1 MNLGTVAAIRS
12 GLVLSRKL
20 SREISSYRYPLL
32 NLRAIHPD
40 GYILPDSLEVFY
52 ATELLR
58 QEYLTQQ
65 GDIII
70 RLSIPYTAIL
80 IDTDMTGMVVSSN
93 FAIIRL
99 NQKYMLPEY
108 LLWLL
113 NTPDT
118 KRKIYENSSSNMLS
132 AVRPTFFAELEVLLL
147 PLADQEKIAKLNLLA
162 KQEIQ
167 LLKKLADEKER
178 YYVAVIEHAQK
189 NMRRKIHDEPEKI
202 LSKSYGTPVTAS
214 EAK

>member
-93 FAIIRL
+93 FVIIRL

-189 NMRRKIHDEPEKI
+189 NMRRKIHDDQKR
-202 LSKSYGTPVTAS
+202 Y
-214 EAK
+214 

>member
-1 MNLGTVAAIRS
+1 MKLGTVATIRS

-20 SREISSYRYPLL
+20 SRELSPFRYPLL

-40 GYILPDSLEVFY
+40 GYILSDSLEVFY
-52 ATELLR
+52 ATEPLR

-80 IDTDMTGMVVSSN
+80 IDSDMVGTVVSSN

-99 NQKYMLPEY
+99 NQGYILPEY

-113 NTPDT
+113 NTVDT
-118 KRKIYENSSSNMLS
+118 KKIIYESSSSNMLS
-132 AVRPTFFAELEVLLL
+132 AVRPTFFAELEIL
-147 PLADQEKIAKLNLLA
+147 PLTLADQEKVAKLNLLA
-162 KQEIQ
+162 KKEIR

-178 YYVAVIEHAQK
+178 YYAAVIDRTQK
-189 NMRRKIHDEPEKI
+189 GMRRKHHDD
-202 LSKSYGTPVTAS
+202 
-214 EAK
+214 

>member
-70 RLSIPYTAIL
+70 RLSVPYTAIL
-80 IDTDMTGMVVSSN
+80 IDPDMTGMVVSSN
-93 FAIIRL
+93 FAIIRS
-99 NQKYMLPEY
+99 NEKYMLPEY

-113 NTPDT
+113 NTPDI
-118 KRKIYENSSSNMLS
+118 KKKIYESSSSNMLS
-132 AVRPTFFAELEVLLL
+132 AVRPAFFAELEVLLL

-162 KQEIQ
+162 KQETQ

-178 YYVAVIEHAQK
+178 YYAAVINHAQK
-189 NMRRKIHDEPEKI
+189 NMRRKIHDDQKR
-202 LSKSYGTPVTAS
+202 Y
-214 EAK
+214 

>member
-1 MNLGTVAAIRS
+1 MKLGTVATIRS

-20 SREISSYRYPLL
+20 SRELSPFRYPLL

-40 GYILPDSLEVFY
+40 GYILSDSLEVFY
-52 ATELLR
+52 ATEPLR

-80 IDTDMTGMVVSSN
+80 IDSGMVGMVVSSN

-99 NQKYMLPEY
+99 NQGYILPEY

-113 NTPDT
+113 NTADT
-118 KRKIYENSSSNMLS
+118 KKKIYESSSSNMLS
-132 AVRPTFFAELEVLLL
+132 AVRPTFFAELEIL
-147 PLADQEKIAKLNLLA
+147 PLTLADQEKVAELNLLA
-162 KQEIQ
+162 REEIR

-178 YYVAVIEHAQK
+178 YYAAVIDRTQEG
-189 NMRRKIHDEPEKI
+189 MRGKHHDD
-202 LSKSYGTPVTAS
+202 
-214 EAK
+214 

>member
-20 SREISSYRYPLL
+20 SWEISSYRYPLL

-40 GYILPDSLEVFY
+40 GYILPDSPEVFY

-113 NTPDT
+113 NTPDI

-189 NMRRKIHDEPEKI
+189 NMRRKIHDDQKR
-202 LSKSYGTPVTAS
+202 Y
-214 EAK
+214 

>member
-1 MNLGTVAAIRS
+1 MKLGTVATIRS

-20 SREISSYRYPLL
+20 SRELSPFRYPLL

-40 GYILPDSLEVFY
+40 GYILPGSLEVFY
-52 ATELLR
+52 ATEPLR

-80 IDTDMTGMVVSSN
+80 IDANMVGMVVSSN

-99 NQKYMLPEY
+99 NQDCILPEY

-113 NTPDT
+113 NTADT
-118 KRKIYENSSSNMLS
+118 KKKVYESSSSNMLS
-132 AVRPTFFAELEVLLL
+132 AVRPTFFAELEIL
-147 PLADQEKIAKLNLLA
+147 PFNLANQEKIAKLNLLA
-162 KQEIQ
+162 KRETW
-167 LLKKLADEKER
+167 LLKKLAEEKER
-178 YYVAVIEHAQK
+178 YYAAVIDHTQK
-189 NMRRKIHDEPEKI
+189 NMRRTT
-202 LSKSYGTPVTAS
+202 L
-214 EAK
+214 

>member
-70 RLSIPYTAIL
+70 RLSLPYTAIL

-113 NTPDT
+113 NTPDI

-189 NMRRKIHDEPEKI
+189 NMRRKIHDDQKR
-202 LSKSYGTPVTAS
+202 Y
-214 EAK
+214 

>member
-20 SREISSYRYPLL
+20 SREISPYRYPLL

-52 ATELLR
+52 ATEPLR

-65 GDIII
+65 SDIII

-80 IDTDMTGMVVSSN
+80 IDSDMVGLVVSSN
-93 FAIIRL
+93 FAIIRI
-99 NQKYMLPEY
+99 NQDYLLPEY

-118 KRKIYENSSSNMLS
+118 KKKIYESSSSNMLS
-132 AVRPTFFAELEVLLL
+132 AVRPTFFSELEILPL
-147 PLADQEKIAKLNLLA
+147 PLACQEKIAKLNLLA
-162 KQEIQ
+162 KQETR
-167 LLKKLADEKER
+167 LLKKLADEKEK
-178 YYVAVIEHAQK
+178 YYAAVINCTQK
-189 NMRRKIHDEPEKI
+189 SMRRKCHDK
-202 LSKSYGTPVTAS
+202 
-214 EAK
+214 

>member
-1 MNLGTVAAIRS
+1 MKLGTVATIRS

-20 SREISSYRYPLL
+20 SRELSPFRYPLL

-40 GYILPDSLEVFY
+40 GYVMTDSLEVFY
-52 ATELLR
+52 ATEPLR

-80 IDTDMTGMVVSSN
+80 IDSGMVGMVVSSN

-99 NQKYMLPEY
+99 NQGYMLPEY

-113 NTPDT
+113 NTSDI
-118 KRKIYENSSSNMLS
+118 KKKIYESSSSNMLS
-132 AVRPTFFAELEVLLL
+132 AVRPTFFAELEIL
-147 PLADQEKIAKLNLLA
+147 PLTLSDQEKIAKLYLLA
-162 KQEIQ
+162 KRETR
-167 LLKKLADEKER
+167 LLKKLAEEKER
-178 YYVAVIEHAQK
+178 YYAAVIDHAQE
-189 NMRRKIHDEPEKI
+189 NMRRK
-202 LSKSYGTPVTAS
+202 TP
-214 EAK
+214 

>member
-1 MNLGTVAAIRS
+1 MKLGTVATIRS

-20 SREISSYRYPLL
+20 SRELSPFRYPLL

-40 GYILPDSLEVFY
+40 GYILSDSLEVFY
-52 ATELLR
+52 ATEPLR

-80 IDTDMTGMVVSSN
+80 IDSGMVGMVVSSN

-99 NQKYMLPEY
+99 NQDCILPEY

-113 NTPDT
+113 NTADT
-118 KRKIYENSSSNMLS
+118 KKKVYESSSSNMLS
-132 AVRPTFFAELEVLLL
+132 AVRPTFFAELEIL
-147 PLADQEKIAKLNLLA
+147 PFTLANQEKIAKLNLLA
-162 KQEIQ
+162 KRETW
-167 LLKKLADEKER
+167 LLKKLAEEKER
-178 YYVAVIEHAQK
+178 YYAAMIDHTQK
-189 NMRRKIHDEPEKI
+189 NMRRTT
-202 LSKSYGTPVTAS
+202 L
-214 EAK
+214 

>member
-1 MNLGTVAAIRS
+1 MKLGTVATIRS

-20 SREISSYRYPLL
+20 SRELSPFRYPLL

-40 GYILPDSLEVFY
+40 GYILSDSLEVFY
-52 ATELLR
+52 ATEPLR

-80 IDTDMTGMVVSSN
+80 IDSGMVGMVVSSN

-99 NQKYMLPEY
+99 NQGYILPEY

-113 NTPDT
+113 NTADT
-118 KRKIYENSSSNMLS
+118 KKKIYENSSSNMLS
-132 AVRPTFFAELEVLLL
+132 AVRPTFFAELEIL
-147 PLADQEKIAKLNLLA
+147 PLTLADQEKVAKLNLLA
-162 KQEIQ
+162 KKEIR

-178 YYVAVIEHAQK
+178 YYAAVIDRTQK
-189 NMRRKIHDEPEKI
+189 GIRRKHHDD
-202 LSKSYGTPVTAS
+202 
-214 EAK
+214 

>member
-1 MNLGTVAAIRS
+1 MKLGTVATIRS

-20 SREISSYRYPLL
+20 SRELSPFRYPLL

-40 GYILPDSLEVFY
+40 GYILPGSLEVFY
-52 ATELLR
+52 ATEPLR

-99 NQKYMLPEY
+99 NQDYMLPEY

-113 NTPDT
+113 NTPDIQ
-118 KRKIYENSSSNMLS
+118 KKIYESSSSNMLS
-132 AVRPTFFAELEVLLL
+132 AVRPTFFAELEIL
-147 PLADQEKIAKLNLLA
+147 PLTLSGQEKIAKLYLLA
-162 KQEIQ
+162 KRETR

-178 YYVAVIEHAQK
+178 YYAAVIDHAQK
-189 NMRRKIHDEPEKI
+189 NMRRK
-202 LSKSYGTPVTAS
+202 TP
-214 EAK
+214 

>member
-99 NQKYMLPEY
+99 NQKSMLPEY

-189 NMRRKIHDEPEKI
+189 NMRRKIHDDQKR
-202 LSKSYGTPVTAS
+202 Y
-214 EAK
+214 

>member
-113 NTPDT
+113 NTPDI
-118 KRKIYENSSSNMLS
+118 KKKIYENSSSNMLS

-189 NMRRKIHDEPEKI
+189 NMRRKIHDDQKR
-202 LSKSYGTPVTAS
+202 Y
-214 EAK
+214 

>member
-1 MNLGTVAAIRS
+1 MKLGTVATIRS

-20 SREISSYRYPLL
+20 SRELSPFRYPLL

-40 GYILPDSLEVFY
+40 GYILPGSLEVFY
-52 ATELLR
+52 ATEPLR

-80 IDTDMTGMVVSSN
+80 IDANMVGMVVSSN

-99 NQKYMLPEY
+99 NQDYMLPEY

-113 NTPDT
+113 NTLDIQ
-118 KRKIYENSSSNMLS
+118 KKIYESSSSNMLS
-132 AVRPTFFAELEVLLL
+132 AVRPTFFAELEIL
-147 PLADQEKIAKLNLLA
+147 PLTLSGQEKIAKLYLLA
-162 KQEIQ
+162 KRETR

-178 YYVAVIEHAQK
+178 YYAAVIDHAQK
-189 NMRRKIHDEPEKI
+189 NMRRK
-202 LSKSYGTPVTAS
+202 TP
-214 EAK
+214 

>member
-113 NTPDT
+113 NTPDI
-118 KRKIYENSSSNMLS
+118 KRKIYESSSSNMLS

-189 NMRRKIHDEPEKI
+189 NMRRKIHDDQKR
-202 LSKSYGTPVTAS
+202 Y
-214 EAK
+214 

>member
-1 MNLGTVAAIRS
+1 MKLGTVATIRS

-20 SREISSYRYPLL
+20 SRELSPFRYPLL

-70 RLSIPYTAIL
+70 RLSVPYTAIL

-108 LLWLL
+108 LFWLL
-113 NTPDT
+113 NTPDI
-118 KRKIYENSSSNMLS
+118 KRKIYESSSSNMLS
-132 AVRPTFFAELEVLLL
+132 SVRPTFFAELEVLLL

-167 LLKKLADEKER
+167 LLKKLANEKER
-178 YYVAVIEHAQK
+178 YYAAVIEHAQK
-189 NMRRKIHDEPEKI
+189 NMRRKIP
-202 LSKSYGTPVTAS
+202 
-214 EAK
+214 

>member
-1 MNLGTVAAIRS
+1 MKLGTVATIRS

-20 SREISSYRYPLL
+20 SRELSPFRYPLL

-40 GYILPDSLEVFY
+40 GYILSDSLEVFY
-52 ATELLR
+52 ATEPLR

-80 IDTDMTGMVVSSN
+80 IDSGMVGMVVSSN

-99 NQKYMLPEY
+99 NQDCILPEY

-113 NTPDT
+113 NTADT
-118 KRKIYENSSSNMLS
+118 KKKVYESSSSNMLS
-132 AVRPTFFAELEVLLL
+132 AVRPTFFAELEIL
-147 PLADQEKIAKLNLLA
+147 PFNLANQEKIAKLNLLA
-162 KQEIQ
+162 KRETW
-167 LLKKLADEKER
+167 LLKKLAEEKER
-178 YYVAVIEHAQK
+178 YYAAVIDHKQK
-189 NMRRKIHDEPEKI
+189 NMRRTT
-202 LSKSYGTPVTAS
+202 L
-214 EAK
+214 

>member
-1 MNLGTVAAIRS
+1 MKLGTVATIRS

-20 SREISSYRYPLL
+20 SRELSPFRYPLL

-40 GYILPDSLEVFY
+40 GYILSDSLEVFY
-52 ATELLR
+52 ATEPLR

-65 GDIII
+65 SDIII

-80 IDTDMTGMVVSSN
+80 IDSGMVGMVVSSN

-99 NQKYMLPEY
+99 NQDYILPEY

-113 NTPDT
+113 NTADT
-118 KRKIYENSSSNMLS
+118 KKKIYESSSSNMLS
-132 AVRPTFFAELEVLLL
+132 AVRPTFFAELEIL
-147 PLADQEKIAKLNLLA
+147 PLTLADQGKVAKLNLLA
-162 KQEIQ
+162 KREIR

-178 YYVAVIEHAQK
+178 YYAAVIDCAQK
-189 NMRRKIHDEPEKI
+189 SIRRKHHDD
-202 LSKSYGTPVTAS
+202 
-214 EAK
+214 

>member
-1 MNLGTVAAIRS
+1 MILGTVAAIRS

-40 GYILPDSLEVFY
+40 GYIMPDSLEMFY
-52 ATELLR
+52 ATELLH

-70 RLSIPYTAIL
+70 RLSVPYTAIL
-80 IDTDMTGMVVSSN
+80 IDPDMTGMVVSSN

-113 NTPDT
+113 NTPDI
-118 KRKIYENSSSNMLS
+118 KKKIYESSSSNMLS
-132 AVRPTFFAELEVLLL
+132 AVRPTFFTDLEILPL

-162 KQEIQ
+162 KQETQ

-178 YYVAVIEHAQK
+178 YYAAVINHAQK
-189 NMRRKIHDEPEKI
+189 NMRRK
-202 LSKSYGTPVTAS
+202 TP
-214 EAK
+214 

>member
-1 MNLGTVAAIRS
+1 MKLGTVATIRS

-20 SREISSYRYPLL
+20 SRELSPFRYPLL

-40 GYILPDSLEVFY
+40 GYILSDSLEVFY
-52 ATELLR
+52 ATEPLR

-80 IDTDMTGMVVSSN
+80 IDSGMVGMVVSSN

-99 NQKYMLPEY
+99 NQGYILPEY

-113 NTPDT
+113 NTADT
-118 KRKIYENSSSNMLS
+118 KRKIYESSSSNMLS
-132 AVRPTFFAELEVLLL
+132 AVRPTFFAELEIL
-147 PLADQEKIAKLNLLA
+147 PLTLADQEKVAKLNLLA
-162 KQEIQ
+162 KEEIR

-178 YYVAVIEHAQK
+178 YYAAVIDRTQK
-189 NMRRKIHDEPEKI
+189 GMREKHHDD
-202 LSKSYGTPVTAS
+202 
-214 EAK
+214 

>member
-189 NMRRKIHDEPEKI
+189 NMRRKIHDDQKR
-202 LSKSYGTPVTAS
+202 Y
-214 EAK
+214 

>member
-1 MNLGTVAAIRS
+1 MKLGTVATIRS

-20 SREISSYRYPLL
+20 SRELSPFRYPLL

-40 GYILPDSLEVFY
+40 GYILSDSLEVFY
-52 ATELLR
+52 ATEPLR

-80 IDTDMTGMVVSSN
+80 IDSGMVGMVVSSN

-99 NQKYMLPEY
+99 NQDCILPEY

-113 NTPDT
+113 NTADT
-118 KRKIYENSSSNMLS
+118 KKKVYESSSSNMLS
-132 AVRPTFFAELEVLLL
+132 AVRPTFFAELEIL
-147 PLADQEKIAKLNLLA
+147 PFTLANQEKIAKLNLLA
-162 KQEIQ
+162 KRETW
-167 LLKKLADEKER
+167 LLKKLAEEKER
-178 YYVAVIEHAQK
+178 YYAAVIDHTQK
-189 NMRRKIHDEPEKI
+189 NMRRTT
-202 LSKSYGTPVTAS
+202 L
-214 EAK
+214 

>member
-1 MNLGTVAAIRS
+1 MNLGTVAVIRS

-20 SREISSYRYPLL
+20 SRELSSYRYPLL

-40 GYILPDSLEVFY
+40 GYILLGSLEVFY
-52 ATELLR
+52 ATEPLC

-80 IDTDMTGMVVSSN
+80 IDANMVGMVVSSN

-99 NQKYMLPEY
+99 NQDYMLPEY

-113 NTPDT
+113 NTPDI
-118 KRKIYENSSSNMLS
+118 KKKIYENSSSNMLS
-132 AVRPTFFAELEVLLL
+132 AVRPTFFAELEIL
-147 PLADQEKIAKLNLLA
+147 PLALSDQEKIAKLHLLA
-162 KQEIQ
+162 KRETR

-178 YYVAVIEHAQK
+178 YYAAVIDHAQK
-189 NMRRKIHDEPEKI
+189 NMRRKT
-202 LSKSYGTPVTAS
+202 L
-214 EAK
+214 

>member
-1 MNLGTVAAIRS
+1 MKLGTVATIRS

-20 SREISSYRYPLL
+20 SRELSPCRYPLL

-40 GYILPDSLEVFY
+40 GYILSDSLEVFY
-52 ATELLR
+52 ATEPLR

-80 IDTDMTGMVVSSN
+80 IDSGMVGMVVSSN

-99 NQKYMLPEY
+99 NQDCILPEY

-113 NTPDT
+113 NTADT
-118 KRKIYENSSSNMLS
+118 KKKVYESSSSNMLS
-132 AVRPTFFAELEVLLL
+132 AVRPTFFAELEIL
-147 PLADQEKIAKLNLLA
+147 PFNLANQEKIAKLNLLA
-162 KQEIQ
+162 KRETW
-167 LLKKLADEKER
+167 LLKKLAEEKER
-178 YYVAVIEHAQK
+178 YYAAVIDHTQK
-189 NMRRKIHDEPEKI
+189 NMRRTT
-202 LSKSYGTPVTAS
+202 L
-214 EAK
+214 